1 MSGALD
7 NKETDHLNDGYG
19 KRIKKGSIYNIETHR
34 SDGSKRSDTDW
45 I

>member
-7 NKETDHLNDGYG
+7 NKETDHLQDEFGS
-19 KRIKKGSIYNIETHR
+19 KKKKNVYDLSTHR
-34 SDGSKRSDTDW
+34 SDGTERSDTDW